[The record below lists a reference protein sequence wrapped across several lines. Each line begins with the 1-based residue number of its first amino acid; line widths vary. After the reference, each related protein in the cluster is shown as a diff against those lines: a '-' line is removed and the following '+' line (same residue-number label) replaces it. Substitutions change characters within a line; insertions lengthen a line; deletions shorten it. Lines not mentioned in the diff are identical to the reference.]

1 MVVLGVALAAAGAGL
16 TSALGGLGVGAY
28 KSDALSLQADRQQQD
43 GEVQQQ
49 QERMSRE
56 EALAQAVIATESA
69 MRERAMVW
77 IGHEDEGRRTAATL
91 SAAR

>member
-1 MVVLGVALAAAGAGL
+1 
-16 TSALGGLGVGAY
+16 
-28 KSDALSLQADRQQQD
+28 
-43 GEVQQQ
+43 
-49 QERMSRE
+49 MSRE